1 MADNTEAIKN
11 EAGNGEQKKPLEP
24 LPQTATK
31 QYTWTG
37 ADGTKINYTATAE
50 MIPVRAND
58 GQLIGHM
65 FMFSQV
71 SDQEDKSDRPVTF
84 CWNGGPGGASYMVNI
99 GGMGAKRVKTDGMA
113 HLKGVG
119 EVEDNPYSLLPSSDL
134 VFIDAFGTGYS
145 HVDPNYDAKKVWG
158 VDGDGDAFTRGIIA
172 WLTKYDRMNS
182 PHYLYGESY
191 GTMRNA
197 VVYRMLGE
205 HGVGVAGITEQ
216 STILDYEPTLSGE
229 DDYYM
234 GMFPVYAAT
243 ANYFKKAGVGVDQ
256 YEWYDKA
263 FDYANNTLARALT
276 LADALPAD
284 EMKKIAGE
292 MSEFIG
298 LPADFIEEKGLRIEL
313 DTFRKNLLKAEGET
327 TGRYDTRFTTY
338 GCAGRQR
345 VLRRRGSVVRR
356 NQRRLPRRVHEDAR
370 RHGLQGLRE
379 LRGPLAQGQLELE
392 LDASGSRHHGFPA
405 GSECGLRPCHR
416 AASQPDEPHLRA
428 RRHPRRTGTCATTS
442 TSCSCRRRS
451 RIASSTICTPTA
463 TCCTATRWLWLRP
476 APNLPPSTTS
486 DMKTRTD
493 LSGASDAKEPQ

>member
-313 DTFRKNLLKAEGET
+313 DTFRKNLLKAEG
-327 TGRYDTRFTTY
+327 DTI
-338 GCAGRQR
+338 
-345 VLRRRGSVVRR
+345 
-356 NQRRLPRRVHEDAR
+356 
-370 RHGLQGLRE
+370 
-379 LRGPLAQGQLELE
+379 QLELRSDDAIKAE
-392 LDASGSRHHGFPA
+392 RFPFDFVLTSTFRLDGKTVHHTLTAPKSCALASAITRRSTSPLMHSTPPRITSSGSTSRKARSFWMPVRTACCLASAIISGRT
-405 GSECGLRPCHR
+405 SRP
-416 AASQPDEPHLRA
+416 
-428 RRHPRRTGTCATTS
+428 
-442 TSCSCRRRS
+442 
-451 RIASSTICTPTA
+451 SS
-463 TCCTATRWLWLRP
+463 
-476 APNLPPSTTS
+476 
-486 DMKTRTD
+486 
-493 LSGASDAKEPQ
+493 